1 MKKYVAICGTVA
13 ALTWVGS
20 GLAVSGSAMPSSAGP
35 ATSDRGQAP
44 GQAAAYYLLGDT
56 TNSGGSAT
64 KFNTTAAGNPW
75 SFFASGLSA
84 TTLYSSCP
92 NGTACWGVQGIGTGI
107 GVYGSASNPTGSD
120 SRGVQGSGGSTAAS
134 GTSYGGYFSASNSAS
149 GGKSNGVY
157 GAGST
162 TGVYA
167 TSSGNGV
174 YATSTGGSGNA
185 VYAKGSGSSFYGVW
199 GDVGGNGYGI
209 VGSSS
214 GGSGVYGSSTGSTG
228 AANVAGVY
236 GYESLSSLGS
246 ASATNSGVFGTC
258 ANCNGLFGTSANFT
272 GVRGSATG
280 GGANTYGGYFSSTK
294 GTGIYVTT
302 GGITAL
308 RAVNPNKAKDH
319 YAAIFD
325 GNVRIN
331 GSYTATGTKS
341 ALVQTTGG
349 DRLMYAE
356 EATQNFFSDQGMA
369 TLSNGRAIVT
379 LDSLFAETV
388 NLSKPYMVI
397 VTPLSFET
405 TGLGVGNETS
415 KGFEVREL
423 NHGKGNF
430 SFSWRVTALRKGY
443 ETDRMNTAPTVPSSD
458 ASALPTGPSSTDTP
472 VTDSS
477 VAPPTSKAP
486 PPAQAPSEPAT
497 K

>member
-13 ALTWVGS
+13 ALTCS
-20 GLAVSGSAMPSSAGP
+20 SLAGSGSAMSSSAGP
-35 ATSDRGQAP
+35 AAP
-44 GQAAAYYLLGDT
+44 AAYYLLGDT

-64 KFNTTAAGNPW
+64 KFNTTFGGDAW
-75 SFFASGLSA
+75 SFFSSGSSA

-92 NGTACWGVQGIGTGI
+92 NGTACWGVQGVGTGI
-107 GVYGSASNPTGSD
+107 GVYGTASNLAYSD
-120 SRGVQGSGGSTAAS
+120 TRGVQGIGGSTAAN
-134 GTSYGGYFSASNSAS
+134 GTSYGGYFSANNAAS

-157 GAGST
+157 GSGST

-174 YATSTGGSGNA
+174 YATSTGASGNA
-185 VYAKGSGSSFYGVW
+185 VVAKGSGSNFYGVW
-199 GDVGGNGYGI
+199 ADVGGNGYGI

-214 GGSGVYGSSTGSTG
+214 GGNGVYGSSTGSTG

-236 GYESLSSLGS
+236 GYEGLSALGS

-258 ANCNGLFGTSANFT
+258 ANCNGVFGTSANFT

-280 GGANTYGGYFSSTK
+280 SSANTYGGYFSSNK

-308 RAVNPNKAKDH
+308 RAVNPNKANDH
-319 YAAIFD
+319 YAAVFD

-341 ALVQTTGG
+341 ALVHTTGG

-405 TGLGVGNETS
+405 TGLGVGNQTS
-415 KGFEVREL
+415 RGFEVREL

-430 SFSWRVTALRKGY
+430 RFSWRVTALRKGY
-443 ETDRMNTAPTVPSSD
+443 ETDRMNTAPTVPSG

-472 VTDSS
+472 VTDPS
-477 VAPPTSKAP
+477 VAPPTSKAA
-486 PPAQAPSEPAT
+486 PPAQAPSGPAT

>member
-13 ALTWVGS
+13 ALTCS
-20 GLAVSGSAMPSSAGP
+20 SLAGSGSAMSSSAGP
-35 ATSDRGQAP
+35 AAP
-44 GQAAAYYLLGDT
+44 AAYYLLGDT

-64 KFNTTAAGNPW
+64 KFNTTFGGDAW
-75 SFFASGLSA
+75 SFFSSGSSA

-92 NGTACWGVQGIGTGI
+92 NGTACWGVQGVGTGI
-107 GVYGSASNPTGSD
+107 GVYGTASNLASSD
-120 SRGVQGSGGSTAAS
+120 TRGVQGIGGSTAAN
-134 GTSYGGYFSASNSAS
+134 GTSYGGYFSANNAAS

-157 GAGST
+157 GSGST

-174 YATSTGGSGNA
+174 YATSTGASGNA
-185 VYAKGSGSSFYGVW
+185 VVAKGSGSNFYGVW
-199 GDVGGNGYGI
+199 ADVGGNGYGI

-214 GGSGVYGSSTGSTG
+214 GGNGVYGSSTGRTGST
-228 AANVAGVY
+228 NVAGVY
-236 GYESLSSLGS
+236 GYEGLSALGS

-258 ANCNGLFGTSANFT
+258 ANCNGVFGTSANFT
-272 GVRGSATG
+272 GVRGAATG

-308 RAVNPNKAKDH
+308 RAVNPNKANDH
-319 YAAIFD
+319 YAAVFD

-341 ALVQTTGG
+341 ALVHTTGG

-405 TGLGVGNETS
+405 TGLGVGNQTS
-415 KGFEVREL
+415 RGFEVREL

-430 SFSWRVTALRKGY
+430 RFSWRVTALRKGY
-443 ETDRMNTAPTVPSSD
+443 ETDRMNTASTVPSSS

-472 VTDSS
+472 VTDPS
-477 VAPPTSKAP
+477 VAPPTSKAA
-486 PPAQAPSEPAT
+486 PPAQAPSGPAT